1 MSRSMPAA
9 TLGRRI
15 LSLSLRDKGRL
26 LWALV
31 RDRRT
36 GLLPKLVLL
45 GLAAYLASPIDLVP
59 DFIPVAGHLDDALVA
74 IAALLVLRLLVP
86 RPVLLEH
93 LERLGGRRPASE
105 NEQATDGRQALGHLR
120 PAQPLVL

>member
-1 MSRSMPAA
+1 MASVSRSAPSP
-9 TLGRRI
+9 TLSRRI
-15 LSLSLRDKGRL
+15 LSLPLRDKGRL

-45 GLAAYLASPIDLVP
+45 GLAAYVASPIDLVP
-59 DFIPVAGHLDDALVA
+59 DFIPAAGQLDDVLVA
-74 IAALLVLRLLVP
+74 MAALLALRLLVP

-93 LERLGGRRPASE
+93 LERLEREAPR
-105 NEQATDGRQALGHLR
+105 LR
-120 PAQPLVL
+120 T

>member
-1 MSRSMPAA
+1 VSRSMPAA

-93 LERLGGRRPASE
+93 LERLEREAPG
-105 NEQATDGRQALGHLR
+105 LR
-120 PAQPLVL
+120 E